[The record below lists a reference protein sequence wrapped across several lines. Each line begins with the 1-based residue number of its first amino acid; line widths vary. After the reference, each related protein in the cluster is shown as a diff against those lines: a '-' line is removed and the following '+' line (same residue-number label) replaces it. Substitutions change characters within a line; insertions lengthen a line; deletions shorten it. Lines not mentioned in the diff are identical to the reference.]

1 MMDLIGI
8 SELFRAL
15 EVGLRFQLGIRAWFL
30 FKFRALC
37 SSFSLD
43 AHEISIQSYDTQIL
57 SNKNLRKQNNLMKL
71 LYLKY

>member
-15 EVGLRFQLGIRAWFL
+15 EVGLRFQLGIRAWFS
-30 FKFRALC
+30 FKFRAFC

-43 AHEISIQSYDTQIL
+43 AHEISIQSYDVQIL
-57 SNKNLRKQNNLMKL
+57 FQIQILENKII
-71 LYLKY
+71 

>member
-30 FKFRALC
+30 FKLRALC

-57 SNKNLRKQNNLMKL
+57 FQIQILENKII
-71 LYLKY
+71 